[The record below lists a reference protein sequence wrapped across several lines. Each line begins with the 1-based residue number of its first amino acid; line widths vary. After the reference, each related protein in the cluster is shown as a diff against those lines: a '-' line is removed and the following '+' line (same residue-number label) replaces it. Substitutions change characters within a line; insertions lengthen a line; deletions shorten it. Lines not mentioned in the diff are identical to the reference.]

1 MLRYRIYSNA
11 IVAGEECE
19 RLGWPLQGEH
29 FVMPDDAFEKKKFI
43 IYKTVFGIGDWGILT
58 AMPRLLKEAY
68 PDCEVYIP
76 SAKLLLE
83 TFGPSNRHGSWMN
96 PYDVPKELFK
106 NNPYVDGIVDNWDGE
121 IYHDHFAIYNEEDS
135 FDPLILQMLRFHRV
149 DASTAMDYIPE
160 VYFSQEEVMEFNNI
174 KQQYFGDGEYIAFS
188 ASWSH
193 KMLQTIRPTANE
205 QTATIKINLLKDLL
219 RAQDGWDTL
228 PALVFNSTG
237 IDFGL
242 NEKMSAHGVP
252 LRQMLYLISN
262 AKYAIGQQTG
272 MFDTCSRYTKVKVVP
287 HGNDMSIHYL
297 KSIDYTKIPFT
308 Y

>member
-1 MLRYRIYSNA
+1 MIRYRIYNNK
-11 IVAGEECE
+11 IVDFEDCD

-29 FVMPDDAFEKKKFI
+29 FVLPDEVFEKKKFI
-43 IYKTVFGIGDWGILT
+43 IYKTVFGVGDWGILT

-76 SAKLLLE
+76 SAKLLYQ
-83 TFGPSNRHGSWMN
+83 TFGPSNRHGNWLN
-96 PYDVPKELFK
+96 PYEVPSELFK
-106 NNPYVDGIVDNWDGE
+106 NNPYVDGIVDEWHDE
-121 IYHDHFAIYNEEDS
+121 IYHDHFSIYDETDP

-149 DASTAMDYIPE
+149 DVSTSMDYIPE
-160 VYFSQEEVMEFNNI
+160 VYFSPEEIETFNTI
-174 KQQYFGDGEYIAFS
+174 KHQYFGDGEYIAFS

-205 QTATIKINLLKDLL
+205 QTATIKISLLKQLL
-219 RAQDGWDTL
+219 ETQDGWNTL
-228 PALVFNSTG
+228 PALVFNTTG

-242 NEKMSAHGVP
+242 NEQMSAHGVP

-297 KSIDYTKIPFT
+297 KSIEYVKIPFT

>member
-1 MLRYRIYSNA
+1 MIRYRIFGNQ
-11 IVAGEECE
+11 IVALEECD
-19 RLGWPLQGEH
+19 RLGWSLQGDH
-29 FVMPDDAFEKKKFI
+29 FIMPDESFDKKKFI
-43 IYKTVFGIGDWGILT
+43 IYKTVFGVGDWGILT

-68 PDCEVYIP
+68 PNCEVYIP
-76 SAKLLLE
+76 SQTMLLQ
-83 TFGPSNRHGSWMN
+83 TFGPSNRHGNWIS
-96 PYDVPKELFK
+96 PYEVPTELFK
-106 NNPYVDGIVDNWDGE
+106 YNPYVDGIVDSWDDE
-121 IYHDHFAIYNEEDS
+121 VYHDHFSIYNEADP

-149 DASTAMDYIPE
+149 DAHTGMDYIPE
-160 VYFSQEEVMEFNNI
+160 VYFSPEEIEMFDNI
-174 KQQYFGDGEYIAFS
+174 KRQYFGDDEYIAFS

-205 QTATIKINLLKDLL
+205 QTATIKLNLLKDLL
-219 RAQDGWDTL
+219 EAQDGWNEY

-242 NEKMSAHGVP
+242 KEKMSAHGVP

-272 MFDTCSRYTKVKVVP
+272 MFDTCSRYTNVKVVP
-287 HGNDMSIHYL
+287 HGNDMAIHYL
-297 KSIDYTKIPFT
+297 KSIEYTKIPFT